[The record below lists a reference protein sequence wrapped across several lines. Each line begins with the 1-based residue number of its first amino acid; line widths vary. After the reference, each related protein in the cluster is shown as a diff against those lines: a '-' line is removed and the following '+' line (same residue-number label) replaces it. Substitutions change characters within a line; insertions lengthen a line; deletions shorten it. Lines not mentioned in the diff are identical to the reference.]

1 MPEGDQRQ
9 ELQQLADQ
17 IGWRRNDLG
26 RVDLYL
32 RGDTRVRVLW
42 RGDDAISGAT
52 LYQDDVMM
60 TYTRD
65 LPTVNN
71 WLKR

>member
-1 MPEGDQRQ
+1 MTAVDQRQ
-9 ELQQLADQ
+9 EQNQLAEQ
-17 IGWRRNDLG
+17 AGWRRNDLD
-26 RVDLYL
+26 RVDVYM
-32 RGDTRVRVLW
+32 RGDTRIRVIW
-42 RGDDAISGAT
+42 RGTDAISGAT

-65 LPTVNN
+65 VPTVNS

>member
-1 MPEGDQRQ
+1 MTSVDERR
-9 ELQQLADQ
+9 ELQQLAESG
-17 IGWRRNDLG
+17 GWRRNDLG
-26 RVDLYL
+26 RVDLYM

-52 LYQDDVMM
+52 IMQDDVMM
-60 TYTRD
+60 TYTRE
-65 LPTVNN
+65 LPTVSS